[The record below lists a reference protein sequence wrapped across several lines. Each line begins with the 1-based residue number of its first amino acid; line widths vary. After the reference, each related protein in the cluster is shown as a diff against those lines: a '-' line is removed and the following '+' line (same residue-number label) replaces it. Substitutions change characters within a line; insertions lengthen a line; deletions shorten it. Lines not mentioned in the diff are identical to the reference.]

1 MPVRSLARD
10 IDSRA
15 SIGPRTK
22 VVTIRVTGARHY
34 VRRAVCG
41 IAAAVLA
48 VTVAMGDV
56 EADPAVDALSRLNEL
71 SQQAVQTREAV
82 TAAQRDA
89 DARAAEQVAAVER
102 HRADLAALEVAN
114 SQLEPHQAAIDR
126 IAAMNYMSGRDGQ
139 FAAVLTAA
147 SPQQLIDQL
156 SLQRTV
162 AGRLADQLAAF
173 RSARERSAAAAQAS
187 ERSAADASAAAE
199 SAAAVRTELQAKWR
213 ELLRQIAAAE
223 AQYAALT
230 PQQQAI
236 IDNAPPPP
244 SAPAPADPAIAAMPG
259 MPPGDVGPPLTAD
272 IAEIPEALPVG
283 VASEAGMQPNTV
295 LAARAVSARFPQI
308 SAIDGVRPDS
318 KPWHP
323 SGLAI
328 DIMIPNSDS
337 PEGIALGNEILA
349 FAMSNAGRFG
359 LQDVIWRGTYYTPAG
374 PQASGY
380 GHYDHVHITTTP
392 RR

>member
-1 MPVRSLARD
+1 VIGVRHSLRRALCSLA
-10 IDSRA
+10 I
-15 SIGPRTK
+15 
-22 VVTIRVTGARHY
+22 
-34 VRRAVCG
+34 
-41 IAAAVLA
+41 AVL
-48 VTVAMGDV
+48 VLVMSMGDV
-56 EADPAVDALSRLNEL
+56 KADPAVDAFSRLNEL
-71 SQQAVQTREAV
+71 SQQAVQSREAV

-89 DARAAEQVAAVER
+89 DARLAEQTAANDR
-102 HRADLAALEVAN
+102 HRADLAALDVAN
-114 SQLEPHQAAIDR
+114 SQLAPYQTAVDR
-126 IAAMNYMSGRDGQ
+126 VAAMTYMGGRNDQ

-156 SLQRTV
+156 SLQRSV
-162 AGRLADQLAAF
+162 AAGIADQMAAF
-173 RSARERSAAAAQAS
+173 QSARERAAAAAQAS
-187 ERSAADASAAAE
+187 EKSTADASTAAE
-199 SAAAVRTELQAKWR
+199 SAAAVRRELQAKWSD
-213 ELLRQIAAAE
+213 LLRQIAAAE

-230 PQQQAI
+230 PQQQAV
-236 IDNAPPPP
+236 IDNAGAPPPP

-259 MPPGDVGPPLTAD
+259 LPPGDVVPD
-272 IAEIPEALPVG
+272 ALPVG
-283 VASEAGMQPNTV
+283 VAAEAGLQPNTI
-295 LAARAVSARFPQI
+295 LAARAVSAQFPQI

-328 DIMIPNSDS
+328 DIMIPNPDS
-337 PEGIALGNEILA
+337 PEGIALGNEILS

>member
-1 MPVRSLARD
+1 
-10 IDSRA
+10 
-15 SIGPRTK
+15 
-22 VVTIRVTGARHY
+22 
-34 VRRAVCG
+34 
-41 IAAAVLA
+41 
-48 VTVAMGDV
+48 MGTPMGNV
-56 EADPAVDALSRLNEL
+56 SADPAADALSRLNEL
-71 SQQAVQTREAV
+71 SQQAVQTREDV

-89 DARAAEQVAAVER
+89 DARQAEQAAAVDR
-102 HRADLAALEVAN
+102 HRADLAALDTAN
-114 SQLEPHQAAIDR
+114 SQLEPYQAAVDR

-139 FAAVLTAA
+139 FAAVLTAS

-162 AGRLADQLAAF
+162 GARIADQMKAYQ
-173 RSARERSAAAAQAS
+173 SARVRAAAAAKAS
-187 ERSAADASAAAE
+187 ERSAADAGAAAE
-199 SAAAVRTELQAKWR
+199 AAAAVRAELESKWSA
-213 ELLRQIAAAE
+213 LLRQIAAAE

-236 IDNAPPPP
+236 VDTAPPP
-244 SAPAPADPAIAAMPG
+244 SAPAPAGPAIAALPAV
-259 MPPGDVGPPLTAD
+259 PPGDMAPPPPAAVIPD
-272 IAEIPEALPVG
+272 IPEALPVG
-283 VASEAGMQPNTV
+283 VAAEAGLQPNTI
-295 LAARAVSARFPQI
+295 LAARAISRQFPQI

-328 DIMIPNSDS
+328 DIMIPDPES
-337 PEGIALGNEILA
+337 PEGIALGDQILA

-374 PQASGY
+374 PRSSGY